1 MIRRNNNSAIIAA
14 GASSVAHYLGEV
26 AFSSTGKKLIWDG
39 VKYIGSKLWNRRNRN
54 NNKNRDAVGHPGAFA
69 GAVAAPVAISR
80 IIRASRPKFVK
91 SKGSVTII
99 HRELIGQFDTSTGL
113 VVNSGISGNLY
124 RVNPSN
130 AVLFPWLQS
139 IASNFDQYKF
149 ERVRLQYVPLC
160 GTSTTGRVALYF
172 DKDSQDAEPGDR
184 VELANMAHLTE
195 TSPWAEASLNLPID
209 NTKRFV
215 NDSSTTDAKLIDLGQ
230 IGVGTYGS
238 SGVAAA
244 GDVFIHYA
252 VTFYEPQPS
261 AGLVATVRFVD
272 DTFFKTGPG
281 VFTTSF
287 SSTSLLIS
295 FNSFGTY
302 LVAVQ
307 LKATTITG
315 DSETTDVVENS
326 HFNALSGGNFTTL
339 WNITV
344 NRLGAGLA
352 ITGTVFG
359 DANINVV
366 RAKKENSVILP

>member
-1 MIRRNNNSAIIAA
+1 MSMTRRNNNSAIMAA
-14 GASSVAHYLGEV
+14 GAASVAHYLGEV

-54 NNKNRDAVGHPGAFA
+54 NKLKDAVGHPGAYA

-80 IIRASRPKFVK
+80 IIRASKPKFVK

-99 HRELIGQFDTSTGL
+99 HRELIGQFDTSVGL

-209 NTKRFV
+209 NTKRFL
-215 NDSSTTDAKLIDLGQ
+215 NDSATTDTKLIDLGQ
-230 IGVGTYGS
+230 VGIGTYGS
-238 SGVAAA
+238 SSVAAA

-261 AGLVATVRFVD
+261 SGMMATVRFIND
-272 DTFFKTGPG
+272 DVFKTGPG
-281 VFTTSF
+281 IYTTAF
-287 SSTSLLIS
+287 STTALGIS
-295 FNSFGTY
+295 FNAPGTY
-302 LVAVQ
+302 YITIVMP
-307 LKATTITG
+307 ATTIVGDGITTG
-315 DSETTDVVENS
+315 VVANS
-326 HFNALSGGNFTTL
+326 HHNVFSTALFTTI

-344 NRLGAGLA
+344 NSIGAGIA
-352 ITGTVFG
+352 VTGTGFTNVT
-359 DANINVV
+359 INAT
-366 RAKKENSVILP
+366 RAKKDNIVYL